1 MDFKVQSVFLD
12 LRCAFYQQVNL
23 DREKHGIYFSN
34 FKKDFEGK
42 KMVDFILYAF
52 PIIYYRDLTVFNLR
66 CLMNM

>member
-34 FKKDFEGK
+34 FTKDIERKNGRFHTLC
-42 KMVDFILYAF
+42 VSDYILLGF
-52 PIIYYRDLTVFNLR
+52 DCFNLR

>member
-34 FKKDFEGK
+34 FTKDFEGK
-42 KMVDFILYAF
+42 KWSISYFMRFPLY
-52 PIIYYRDLTVFNLR
+52 ITEI
-66 CLMNM
+66 

>member
-34 FKKDFEGK
+34 FTKDFEGK
-42 KMVDFILYAF
+42 KWSISYLCVSHYILPGF
-52 PIIYYRDLTVFNLR
+52 DCF
-66 CLMNM
+66 